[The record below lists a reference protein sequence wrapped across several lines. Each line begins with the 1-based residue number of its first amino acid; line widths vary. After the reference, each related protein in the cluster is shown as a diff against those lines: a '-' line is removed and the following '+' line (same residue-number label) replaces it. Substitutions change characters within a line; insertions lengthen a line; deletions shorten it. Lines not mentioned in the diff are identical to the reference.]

1 VVFLFGA
8 KSFHFITKYL
18 CLSLYCFTYLVAC
31 LVVVN
36 FRVFIIFH
44 KGKGKSQAGAGVK
57 PREKWEEKKEK
68 GGERGGRVYLKES
81 DVCVL
86 RRVMY
91 VWLRNNGRR

>member
-36 FRVFIIFH
+36 LRVFIIFH
-44 KGKGKSQAGAGVK
+44 KGKGKSQAGASVK
-57 PREKWEEKKEK
+57 PREKWEEKKERK
-68 GGERGGRVYLKES
+68 ERERRRERGG
-81 DVCVL
+81 VCVL
-86 RRVMY
+86 RRVTC
-91 VWLRNNGRR
+91 VS

>member
-1 VVFLFGA
+1 
-8 KSFHFITKYL
+8 
-18 CLSLYCFTYLVAC
+18 

-68 GGERGGRVYLKES
+68 GGERGGRGRVCLKES
-81 DVCVL
+81 DMCVL
-86 RRVMY
+86 RRVTY